1 MATTNRERVGLALEL
16 LKNGLAPYVSR
27 EFVARYKGRGKTELE
42 RIFDRP
48 HDQRRIFSHNEPSKP
63 FHHMDVTDLLRVM
76 WVSWND
82 VFSLTLGQL
91 ERSLVSELR
100 EHRNAWAHQEPFSGD
115 DTIRMLDSA
124 QRLLTA
130 VSSKQASEVEK

>member
-48 HDQRRIFSHNEPSKP
+48 HDQRRIFSQQRADQAVPSHGCHRP
-63 FHHMDVTDLLRVM
+63 AARNVAV
-76 WVSWND
+76 V
-82 VFSLTLGQL
+82 
-91 ERSLVSELR
+91 ERC
-100 EHRNAWAHQEPFSGD
+100 F
-115 DTIRMLDSA
+115 
-124 QRLLTA
+124 
-130 VSSKQASEVEK
+130 